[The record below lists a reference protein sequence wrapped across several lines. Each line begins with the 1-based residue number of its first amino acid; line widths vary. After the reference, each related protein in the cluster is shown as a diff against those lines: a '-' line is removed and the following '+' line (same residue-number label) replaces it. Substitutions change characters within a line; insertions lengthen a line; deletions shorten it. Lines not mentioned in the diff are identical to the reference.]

1 MKRLRNKQLGI
12 QRIILLVL
20 GVMLT
25 AAGITGLF
33 LAYGSTS
40 LSQELDPSSTLLNS
54 HGFEFFDQHTREV
67 RVGSLL
73 VALLFVALSLWWL
86 ELQIPP
92 RLRQDNLAYTT
103 SDATVTP
110 GTNVVTGDALARAFE
125 NDLERSPDVTRAR
138 AEFRLSDDLIRLRLD
153 LHEGVD
159 IHTLLT
165 STLAKAIE
173 RISLVSEMPRMPRV
187 ETDIRLVQMQRVLT

>member
-20 GVMLT
+20 GAMVSAT
-25 AAGITGLF
+25 GITGLF

-40 LSQELDPSSTLLNS
+40 LSQQLDPSSALLN
-54 HGFEFFDQHTREV
+54 GPGYEFFQQHAREV
-67 RVGSLL
+67 RVGSMLLALVL
-73 VALLFVALSLWWL
+73 VALSIWWL

-92 RLRQDNLAYTT
+92 RLRQDNLSYTT
-103 SDATVTP
+103 SDPSVTP

-125 NDLERSPDVTRAR
+125 NNLEQSPDITRAR
-138 AEFRLSDDLIRLRLD
+138 AEFRLSDDVIRLRLD
-153 LHEGVD
+153 VHEGVD
-159 IHTLLT
+159 IHALLT
-165 STLAKAIE
+165 NTLGKAIE

-187 ETDIRLVQMQRVLT
+187 QTDIRLVQTQRVLT